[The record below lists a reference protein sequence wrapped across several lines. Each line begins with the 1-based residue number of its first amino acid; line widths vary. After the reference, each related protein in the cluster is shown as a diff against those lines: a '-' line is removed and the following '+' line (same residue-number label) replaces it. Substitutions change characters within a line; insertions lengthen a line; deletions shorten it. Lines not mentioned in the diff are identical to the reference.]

1 MKTYKHIL
9 VPLDTSEL
17 AELALEDAFS
27 LAKLNQAKL
36 TLLHVIPPIETVLAA
51 ETGHPI
57 FVDQQW
63 DNHRMLATRYLKD
76 ICKRYSCPD
85 VKTELVVE
93 MGLAAETIIE
103 HAREH
108 PIDLIV
114 MATHGRSG
122 LQRWVYGSVADK
134 VLRGAGVPVLLV
146 RAHDKEHF
154 SPAKSETA
162 ASVETYHQN

>member
-9 VPLDTSEL
+9 VPLDSSEL
-17 AELALEDAFS
+17 AELALPDAFS
-27 LAKLNQAKL
+27 LASLNQAAL
-36 TLLHVIPPIETVLAA
+36 ILLHVIPPIETVLAA

-57 FVDQQW
+57 FIDQQW
-63 DNHRMLATRYLKD
+63 DTHKLLAKRYLTSV
-76 ICKRYSCPD
+76 CERFNCPD

-103 HAREH
+103 YTRDH

-122 LQRWVYGSVADK
+122 LKRWVYGSVADK
-134 VLRGAGVPVLLV
+134 VLRGAPVPVLLV
-146 RAHDKEHF
+146 RSHADRH
-154 SPAKSETA
+154 AI
-162 ASVETYHQN
+162 N